1 MVVGQNSRVLQQ
13 AQLFHDFVDL
23 SLIPNDSPAEDD
35 SELAAHMLVFHTP
48 TKCPFVFQI
57 GGQGLGYQQ
66 ALPRLGMAN
75 GIYSEAR
82 KAWVFRP

>member
-35 SELAAHMLVFHTP
+35 RELAADILVFHTP
-48 TKCPFVFQI
+48 ARCPFVFQI
-57 GGQGLGYQQ
+57 GGHGTVCQQ
-66 ALPRLGMAN
+66 ALPRLGMVN
-75 GIYSEAR
+75 GICPEAR
-82 KAWVFRP
+82 KACVFRP